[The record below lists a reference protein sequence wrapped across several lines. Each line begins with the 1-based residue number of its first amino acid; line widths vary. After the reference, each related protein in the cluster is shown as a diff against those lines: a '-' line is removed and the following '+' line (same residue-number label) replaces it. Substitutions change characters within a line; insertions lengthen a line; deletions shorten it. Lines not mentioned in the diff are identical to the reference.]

1 MQPLPLRLRRSS
13 KKAAA
18 QDDGLIP
25 FESVYVASNLTDT
38 AATINAK
45 LDQGLHVVVSGGIYQ
60 IEEPLRLHTE
70 GQVLLGIGMATL
82 ISAAGNTVIDVAD
95 VDGVRVA
102 GLLIDAGESDTTH
115 LVKWGEEGS
124 KGDHHNPGVI
134 SDVFVRYE

>member
-25 FESVYVASNLTDT
+25 FESVYVASNTTDT

-82 ISAAGNTVIDVAD
+82 ISAAGN
-95 VDGVRVA
+95 R
-102 GLLIDAGESDTTH
+102 
-115 LVKWGEEGS
+115 
-124 KGDHHNPGVI
+124 
-134 SDVFVRYE
+134 